1 MIIYII
7 ECITIRWAR
16 TSEATPRLRG
26 SSRDS
31 SALMRRQGKQ
41 GLQFKILVL
50 HNLVL
55 SKYQISN
62 NKQQCSDLVTIEIL
76 TLNLGYSLFTV
87 QLWPQSKLWL
97 GTAFLREVM
106 LSRHGMGVKKAY
118 MYSINI
124 SRWHIITKSVTGTA
138 NLKRTGYGASF
149 RQNKSS
155 SISNVSVVSNGKM
168 WIRK

>member
-1 MIIYII
+1 MY
-7 ECITIRWAR
+7 ITIRWVR

-50 HNLVL
+50 HYNLVL

-76 TLNLGYSLFTV
+76 TLNFGYSLFTV
-87 QLWPQSKLWL
+87 QFDL
-97 GTAFLREVM
+97 EVNTGSGSII
-106 LSRHGMGVKKAY
+106 LESSDSFKIWYGRKKG
-118 MYSINI
+118 ICI
-124 SRWHIITKSVTGTA
+124 TRWYIITKSA
-138 NLKRTGYGASF
+138 SSPSICFWWLFLNQLKT
-149 RQNKSS
+149 
-155 SISNVSVVSNGKM
+155 
-168 WIRK
+168 